1 MVTIP
6 SPPMLQGNQNQQL
19 QDVRRYLY
27 RLVDMLNLSLNSLTA
42 ENFAEKA
49 AQALGGASK
58 EAIAQTETELKSLIV
73 KNATTVQE
81 TIQRITARLES
92 EYVAQS
98 EFGTF
103 RETMTNDLTQTA
115 AGLEQ
120 EIATRSEVVDNF
132 IAETNG
138 YIRQG
143 IVGFDGATPIIGI
156 AIGQNITQTQK
167 EVGGTEYTVIDTSR
181 NMSVWTTK
189 RLSFYVNGSEVA
201 YFANDNLYVTGVY
214 TGSVTLPGWSI
225 DSGNGLLFR
234 YTGETGGTV

>member
-6 SPPMLQGNQNQQL
+6 TPPMLQGNQSQQL

-27 RLVDMLNLSLNSLTA
+27 RLADMLNMSLNHLTE
-42 ENFAEKA
+42 ENFTHEA

-58 EAIAQTETELKSLIV
+58 EAIAQTETELKSLII

-81 TIQRITARLES
+81 TIQRITTRLES
-92 EYVAQS
+92 EYVAVS
-98 EFGTF
+98 DFGTF
-103 RETMTNDLTQTA
+103 RENMTNDLTQTA

-120 EIATRSEVVDNF
+120 EIATKSEIVDNF

-143 IVGFDGATPIIGI
+143 IVGFEGATPIIGI
-156 AIGQNITQTQK
+156 AIGQNITEKQK
-167 EVGGTEYTVIDTSR
+167 AVGGTEYTVIDTSK
-181 NMSVWTTK
+181 NMSVWTTQK
-189 RLSFYVNGSEVA
+189 LSFYVNGSEVA
-201 YFANDNLYVTGVY
+201 YFANDNLYVTSLH
-214 TGSVTLPGWSI
+214 TGAVTLPGWRI

-234 YTGETGGTV
+234 YVGGNS